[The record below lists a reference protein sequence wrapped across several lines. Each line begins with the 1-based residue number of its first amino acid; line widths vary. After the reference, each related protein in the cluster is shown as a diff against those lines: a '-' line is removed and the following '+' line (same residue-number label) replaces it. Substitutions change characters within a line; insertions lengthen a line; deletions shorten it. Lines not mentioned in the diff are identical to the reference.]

1 MSSTVIPREKLS
13 AYQRWELHSFDGGN
27 CDRTRDFPPAAGAAA
42 DPQARREGFEAG
54 YREGLAAAKA
64 DVARATTAQL
74 ARLSDIVSTLGRNLA
89 QIETQ
94 VADEVVDFA
103 ITLARRIIGESLAA
117 RPEVVIDVVRE
128 GLQMLGQARAPARL
142 LLHPDDAR
150 LVRQHLGDQGILNG
164 WTVAE
169 DPAITP
175 GGCRL
180 ESAGGE
186 LDATLETR
194 WARMLAAFGRDSRWP
209 ARERP

>member
-1 MSSTVIPREKLS
+1 MSSTVIPRDKLS
-13 AYQRWELHSFDGGN
+13 AYQRWELNSFDGGTAAN
-27 CDRTRDFPPAAGAAA
+27 TRESPPPAGSTA
-42 DPQARREGFEAG
+42 DPQARREGYEAG

-64 DVARATTAQL
+64 DVARATTAQM
-74 ARLSDIVSTLGRNLA
+74 ARLSDIISTLGRNLA
-89 QIETQ
+89 QVEMQ
-94 VADEVVDFA
+94 VSDEVLDFG
-103 ITLARRIIGESLAA
+103 ITLARRIIGQSLVA
-117 RPEVVIDVVRE
+117 RPELVIDVVRE

-150 LVRQHLGDQGILNG
+150 LVRQHLGDQGVLNG

-169 DPAITP
+169 DPGITP

-194 WARMLAAFGRDSRWP
+194 WARMLAAFGRDGQWP
-209 ARERP
+209 AQERP